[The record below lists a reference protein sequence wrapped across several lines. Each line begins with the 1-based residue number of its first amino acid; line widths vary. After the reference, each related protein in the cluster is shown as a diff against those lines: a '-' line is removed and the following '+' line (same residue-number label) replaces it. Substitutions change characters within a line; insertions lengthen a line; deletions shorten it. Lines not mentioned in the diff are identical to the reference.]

1 MEAGDDHE
9 VAADGEDLLMRR
21 LALGGL
27 VFALAV
33 AGCGG
38 GGGKQSAPKVVS
50 GDLLAAAAVK
60 SERAGSV
67 EADFKVSGPSLKGS
81 GSGVFNTGASRSGQL
96 SATVTVGGMQV
107 PIDTVITGNVL
118 YMRSAVF
125 SQLRLSGDKQWVK
138 VDLAQLAQQR
148 GIDLSSLANTSPTP
162 TSALSYLRGSG
173 KVEAVGRES
182 IGGVETTHYKAI
194 VDLRKAAANADEAT
208 REALRR
214 AIQTSGVKKLPI
226 DVWIDGKGL
235 VRKVQ
240 YAQGVGSGRAVKVT
254 MELHDY
260 GKPVT
265 VKPPPADSVFDL
277 GKALGG

>member
-9 VAADGEDLLMRR
+9 VAADGTELLMRR

-27 VFALAV
+27 VLTLVV
-33 AGCGG
+33 AGC

-50 GDLLAAAAVK
+50 GDLIAAAAAK

-67 EADFKVSGPSLKGS
+67 EADFKISGPSLKGS
-81 GSGVFNTGASRSGQL
+81 GSGVFNTGGSRSGQL
-96 SATVTVGGMQV
+96 SMKVTVRGMEV

-118 YMRSAVF
+118 YMRSSVF
-125 SQLRLSGDKQWVK
+125 SQLRLSGEKQWVK

-148 GIDLSSLANTSPTP
+148 GLDLSSLASTSPTP

-173 KVEAVGRES
+173 QVEEVGHES
-182 IGGVETTHYKAI
+182 IGGVDTTHYKAI

-214 AIQTSGVKKLPI
+214 VIQTSGVKKLPI

-235 VRKVQ
+235 VRKVR
-240 YAQGVGSGRAVKVT
+240 YAQRIGAGQQVKVT
-254 MELHDY
+254 MNLHDY

-265 VKPPPADSVFDL
+265 VKAPPSSSVVDIA
-277 GKALGG
+277 KALGGG